1 MIHLSSY
8 LRKISQASHS
18 QMNGSYLA
26 RSNVVPEA
34 VWGAD
39 PLESHGGFHS
49 LSFDANASFNSAL
62 AVNGSVKWKTARA
75 LTHNFAPG
83 KARTELHV
91 SFPEVDWKF
100 MQAVYGWS
108 ALQYQAWAR
117 GSLNIGHWAPQ
128 SVAIFTSGLLEI
140 VIDGK
145 RHFGGDFYDYGTV
158 PIIIDLTT
166 GDHVVELRLIRDV
179 RALGAIGEPTIVV
192 SLAAEIRNEPLS
204 VDKES
209 LLLPDMCRG
218 KLGTPWA
225 SINLHNNIAD
235 RIAVLAISSIGGCRH
250 SLVMNEPLDLL
261 GYQARPLVFRIYLGD
276 SSQKELSAEILYK
289 ILRGN
294 DEIFQTYP
302 LRLRLT
308 EKSVSQ
314 AQKLTY
320 YYAGIVSYAIL
331 RPPPVTC
338 ASAIPE
344 GDDALP
350 VIVGLHGAGV
360 KADSVQVREMLDAAY
375 GTCAWILSPS
385 GVTPWS
391 GDDWHTWGAGDV
403 EAAVNA
409 IPRWI
414 DSTGWDMVRVSQEEW
429 IVVGHSNGGQG
440 AWFLA
445 THYPDKVI
453 AAAPVSGYSSIENY
467 VPYNMWRDSEPLL
480 SFVLSRSRSSFKHE
494 LLLSNV
500 AGIPILQQHGS
511 IDDNVPAFHSRLMH
525 ELLGQTQWP
534 SQYDELQGQNHWFDG
549 VLTTPSLLAFYN
561 ETAIFPRRP
570 GLPLAFTITVPSSA
584 NIAKGGI
591 YIDQL
596 RSPDR
601 NGVMQVTRDAH
612 TGIWYLN
619 TTNIHRFHLS
629 PRVSSFTRPSA
640 LVLDGRDR
648 FEVGY
653 IRPGRMW
660 FLRDSRGRWTVSGR
674 EDWRQLNE
682 RYGRQLG
689 AMDAILRTKGTFNI
703 NICSAGIEHIAVQ
716 ISRNLLQYFA
726 ADSKLSRQCGS
737 LINSDSNQDRVVD
750 SGNVITLALGNELPS
765 SKHISFPIRIQGQ
778 GLSLFQGC
786 CWPRADTEA
795 SPQSSMNRECK
806 VYEFP
811 FERGMGAL
819 LLRPLENERL
829 ELVGRK
835 QSSTPSSTPD
845 PLVSSKLGNFQPTP
859 GEVVDVSSN
868 KKQKLKHLPTAY
880 PSRSSEMEKL
890 LAKLSPKPQ
899 SSPFKSV
906 ENREI
911 LTKLSEQQALLEQQN
926 HLLTSNSASIEDH
939 VDRDK
944 NSAVKPLTSTL
955 EISHATEPKDNACF
969 APNTETS
976 EVLRLKKELLAANS
990 KLALQEQEL
999 AQTRVMKHTLD
1010 QALGTPSEADFNGR
1024 EVTEHTISHLQ
1035 SAFNA
1040 SSSNF
1045 TQPHEGWNTHD
1056 DSQSD
1061 VSETLS
1067 AGAYSRARGFW
1078 WPQTQQVF
1086 GMHMNAP
1093 ADEKA
1098 YGEHVSLSSNT
1109 FGPEANRF
1117 WTKSTASLSINGSF
1131 QPHRVLSGPS
1141 FETCNSTTQYA
1152 EDPARYLHSPNSA
1165 QRRSVPHV
1173 NRAGPCFSAQSPSWE
1188 ASFSTASP
1196 SNQLP
1201 RAPTTRPCSTYQQVG
1216 LYPIPPYQRPIGT
1229 SLSPTANEFTS
1240 SGANAV
1246 PWTTSPVGANTL
1258 QTYISPLEPL
1268 NYRRLLDKNVSCD
1281 WKYIVDKI
1289 VCNNDQQA
1297 SIFLQ
1302 QKLKVGTAEQKY
1314 DIIEAI
1320 THQAYPLMVNR
1331 FGNFLVQRCFEHGTT
1346 EQVVAI
1352 ANAIKGNT
1360 LSLSMDPF
1368 GCHVVQKAFD
1378 CVPEEHKAVMV
1389 HELLRRI
1396 PETVIHRYAC
1406 HVWQKLFELRWSG
1419 EPPQIMA
1426 KVNEALR
1433 GMWHEV
1439 ALGETGSL
1447 VVQNIFE
1454 NCVEDEKRPA
1464 IEEVLAK
1471 IDVLAHGQFGNWCIQ
1486 HICEH
1491 GAPQDKSRAI
1501 EHVLLWSVDYS
1512 MDQFASKIVEKCL
1525 KIGGSEFLDRYLARV
1540 CTGRTDR
1547 PRMPLIDIA
1556 GDQYGNYL
1564 IQWILMNAAPHQ
1576 RELVASHIRKHM
1588 VSLRGSKFGSRV
1600 AMLCCNPSHTTRP
1613 GPGAGMQIG
1622 RFSNLNDDR
1631 YHLAGQ
1637 HGGRFSRGNQ
1647 WNPNYPPFR

>member
-1 MIHLSSY
+1 MIL
-8 LRKISQASHS
+8 QPSHF
-18 QMNGSYLA
+18 QKNGSYLA
-26 RSNVVPEA
+26 LSTVVPEA

-49 LSFDANASFNSAL
+49 LPFDANASFNSAL

-75 LTHNFAPG
+75 LTHNFAPE

-91 SFPEVDWKF
+91 NFPEIDWKF
-100 MQAVYGWS
+100 TQAVYGWS

-117 GSLNIGHWAPQ
+117 GSLNIAHWAPQ
-128 SVAIFTSGLLEI
+128 SVAMFTSGLLEV

-158 PIIIDLTT
+158 PIILDLSP

-179 RALGAIGEPTIVV
+179 RASGAIGEPTIVV

-225 SINLHNNIAD
+225 SINLQNNIAD
-235 RIAVLAISSIGGCRH
+235 RVEVLAISSISGRQH
-250 SLVMNEPLDLL
+250 SLVMNESLDLL

-276 SSQKELSAEILYK
+276 SPQKEFSAEILYK
-289 ILRGN
+289 IYRGN
-294 DEIFQTYP
+294 DEIFRTYSFD
-302 LRLRLT
+302 LRLT

-331 RPPPVTC
+331 RPPPATC
-338 ASAIPE
+338 TPAISE
-344 GDDALP
+344 RGAALP
-350 VIVGLHGAGV
+350 IIVALHGAGI

-375 GTCAWILSPS
+375 GTCAWILFPS

-391 GDDWHTWGAGDV
+391 GDDWHTWGAGDI
-403 EAAVNA
+403 EAAVSA
-409 IPRWI
+409 IPRWM
-414 DSTGWDMVRVSQEEW
+414 DRTGWELVNVSQEEW

-467 VPYNMWRDSEPLL
+467 VPYNMWCNSEPLL

-561 ETAIFPRRP
+561 KTATFPRRP
-570 GLPLAFTITVPSSA
+570 RLPLTFTITVPSSA

-591 YIDQL
+591 YVDQL

-601 NGVMQVTRDAH
+601 NGLVQVTRDAH
-612 TGIWYLN
+612 SGIWYLN

-629 PRVSSFTRPSA
+629 SRVSNFTIPSA

-653 IRPGRMW
+653 IQPERMW
-660 FLRDSRGRWTVSGR
+660 FLRDSRGRWTVSER
-674 EDWRQLNE
+674 VDWRQLNE

-689 AMDAILRTKGTFNI
+689 AMDAILRTKGTFKI

-726 ADSKLSRQCGS
+726 ADSQLSRRCGS
-737 LINSDSNQDRVVD
+737 IFDSDGNQDRVVD
-750 SGNVITLALGNELPS
+750 RGNVITLALGNELPP
-765 SKHISFPIRIQGQ
+765 SKHLSFPIRIHGQ
-778 GLSLFQGC
+778 CLGLFQSC
-786 CWPRADTEA
+786 CWPQADTAA
-795 SPQSSMNRECK
+795 SFQSSKKRECK
-806 VYEFP
+806 VHEFP

-819 LLRPLENERL
+819 FLRPLENERL

-835 QSSTPSSTPD
+835 QSSTPNSTPD
-845 PLVSSKLGNFQPTP
+845 PLVSSKLGNFQPTAN
-859 GEVVDVSSN
+859 EVVDVSSN
-868 KKQKLKHLPTAY
+868 KKQKLEHSSTAY
-880 PSRSSEMEKL
+880 SSRSSEMEKL

-899 SSPFKSV
+899 ASAFKPV

-926 HLLTSNSASIEDH
+926 HLLTSNSALVEDH

-944 NSAVKPLTSTL
+944 NSAVTPLTSTL
-955 EISHATEPKDNACF
+955 EISHATESIDNACF
-969 APNTETS
+969 APRDTETS

-1061 VSETLS
+1061 VSDALS

-1093 ADEKA
+1093 AGEKA
-1098 YGEHVSLSSNT
+1098 YGEHASLSSNT
-1109 FGPEANRF
+1109 VPPSGPVLPLRNTLRIQLGIFIAQIVVTDAQYPTSIVLDLAFQPRILRGTRRLILHLLATSFPEALQFDRAVRISS
-1117 WTKSTASLSINGSF
+1117 ST
-1131 QPHRVLSGPS
+1131 
-1141 FETCNSTTQYA
+1141 
-1152 EDPARYLHSPNSA
+1152 
-1165 QRRSVPHV
+1165 
-1173 NRAGPCFSAQSPSWE
+1173 
-1188 ASFSTASP
+1188 
-1196 SNQLP
+1196 
-1201 RAPTTRPCSTYQQVG
+1201 
-1216 LYPIPPYQRPIGT
+1216 
-1229 SLSPTANEFTS
+1229 
-1240 SGANAV
+1240 NAV

-1320 THQAYPLMVNR
+1320 THQAYSLMVNR

-1454 NCVEDEKRPA
+1454 NCVEDEKVKFPPVPRSEPLFSRSSLLREPYISARPA

-1564 IQWILMNAAPHQ
+1564 IQWILMNAPPHQ

-1622 RFSNLNDDR
+1622 RFSSLNDDR

>member
-1 MIHLSSY
+1 M
-8 LRKISQASHS
+8 KIFGAETASTHKYHPTITRRS
-18 QMNGSYLA
+18 CLA
-26 RSNVVPEA
+26 TLTVICLYSGTTVCSGFLVGNDLPQLLLAQNLANISFSDEWQLLGPFHCGTREA
-34 VWGAD
+34 IWGAD
-39 PLESHGGFHS
+39 PLEFYGGFHN

-75 LTHNFAPG
+75 LSHNFAPG
-83 KARTELHV
+83 KTRTELHV
-91 SFPEVDWKF
+91 SFPEIDWKF
-100 MQAVYGWS
+100 TQAVYGWS

-117 GSLNIGHWAPQ
+117 GSLNTGHWAPQ

-145 RHFGGDFYDYGTV
+145 RHFGGDFYNYGTV
-158 PIIIDLTT
+158 PIIIDLST
-166 GDHVVELRLIRDV
+166 GDHAVELRLVRDV
-179 RALGAIGEPTIVV
+179 RASGAIGEPTIVV

-204 VDKES
+204 ADNES
-209 LLLPDMCRG
+209 LLLPDMCLG

-235 RIAVLAISSIGGCRH
+235 RITILAISSIG
-250 SLVMNEPLDLL
+250 
-261 GYQARPLVFRIYLGD
+261 
-276 SSQKELSAEILYK
+276 
-289 ILRGN
+289 
-294 DEIFQTYP
+294 
-302 LRLRLT
+302 
-308 EKSVSQ
+308 

-338 ASAIPE
+338 APAFPE
-344 GDDALP
+344 GDGALP

-375 GTCAWILSPS
+375 GTCAWIISPS

-403 EAAVNA
+403 EAAVDA
-409 IPRWI
+409 IARWI
-414 DSTGWDMVRVSQEEW
+414 DSTGWDKVRVSQKEW

-453 AAAPVSGYSSIENY
+453 AAAPVSGYSSIERFRASALIRALE
-467 VPYNMWRDSEPLL
+467 V
-480 SFVLSRSRSSFKHE
+480 K
-494 LLLSNV
+494 
-500 AGIPILQQHGS
+500 
-511 IDDNVPAFHSRLMH
+511 
-525 ELLGQTQWP
+525 TQWR

-561 ETAIFPRRP
+561 QSATFPRRP
-570 GLPLAFTITVPSSA
+570 RLPLAFTITVPSSA

-591 YIDQL
+591 YVDQL

-601 NGVMQVTRDAH
+601 NGVVQVIRDARS
-612 TGIWYLN
+612 GIWYVN

-629 PRVSSFTRPSA
+629 PRVLNFTMPSA
-640 LVLDGRDR
+640 LVLDGRDC
-648 FEVGY
+648 FEMGY
-653 IRPGRMW
+653 IRPERMW
-660 FLRDSRGRWTVSGR
+660 FLRDSRGRWTVSER

-689 AMDAILRTKGTFNI
+689 TVDAILRTKGPFNI
-703 NICSAGIEHIAVQ
+703 NICSAGLEHIAVQ
-716 ISRNLLQYFA
+716 ISRNFLQYFA
-726 ADSKLSRQCGS
+726 ADSQLSRQCGS
-737 LINSDSNQDRVVD
+737 LIYPDNNQNRVVD
-750 SGNVITLALGNELPS
+750 SGNVVTLALGNELPS
-765 SKHISFPIRIQGQ
+765 SKLKLFPIRIQGQ

-795 SPQSSMNRECK
+795 SPQSSLNRECNE
-806 VYEFP
+806 YEFP

-819 LLRPLENERL
+819 FLRPLENERL
-829 ELVGRK
+829 ELVVWGADLSGLEQAARFVPTLTACDPGDIEATQACFMRMDMSISGKILSSRQFALWQFAFTSGTIIHCQGCK

-845 PLVSSKLGNFQPTP
+845 PLVSSKLGNFQPTAV
-859 GEVVDVSSN
+859 EVDVSSN
-868 KKQKLKHLPTAY
+868 KKQMLEHLPTAY
-880 PSRSSEMEKL
+880 PSRSSEIKKL

-899 SSPFKSV
+899 SSPFKPV
-906 ENREI
+906 EDREI

-926 HLLTSNSASIEDH
+926 HLLASTSASIEDH

-955 EISHATEPKDNACF
+955 KASHATGNIDNACL
-969 APNTETS
+969 APTNTEMS

-999 AQTRVMKHTLD
+999 AQTRVIKHTLD
-1010 QALGTPSEADFNGR
+1010 QALGTPSEADFSGR

-1035 SAFNA
+1035 SVFNA
-1040 SSSNF
+1040 PSSNF
-1045 TQPHEGWNTHD
+1045 TQSHEGWNTHD

-1061 VSETLS
+1061 VSEALS
-1067 AGAYSRARGFW
+1067 TGTYSGARGFW
-1078 WPQTQQVF
+1078 FPQTQQVF
-1086 GMHMNAP
+1086 GMHMNAQ
-1093 ADEKA
+1093 AGERA
-1098 YGEHVSLSSNT
+1098 FGEHVSLSSNT

-1117 WTKSTASLSINGSF
+1117 WTNPTASISMNGSF

-1141 FETCNSTTQYA
+1141 FGTCNSTTQYT
-1152 EDPARYLHSPNSA
+1152 EGSARYSPNSA
-1165 QRRSVPHV
+1165 QRCSVPHV
-1173 NRAGPCFSAQSPSWE
+1173 NRAGPCFSAQNPSWE
-1188 ASFSTASP
+1188 ASFNTASP

-1216 LYPIPPYQRPIGT
+1216 LYPIQPYQRPIGT

-1240 SGANAV
+1240 SGASAV
-1246 PWTTSPVGANTL
+1246 PWTTSP
-1258 QTYISPLEPL
+1258 TYISPLEPL

-1289 VCNNDQQA
+1289 ICNNDQQA

-1378 CVPEEHKAVMV
+1378 SVPEEHKAVMV
-1389 HELLRRI
+1389 HELLCRI

-1426 KVNEALR
+1426 KVNEALQ

-1464 IEEVLAK
+1464 IEEVIAK

-1491 GAPQDKSRAI
+1491 GAPQDKTRAI

-1525 KIGGSEFLDRYLARV
+1525 KIGGSEFLDRYLSRV
-1540 CTGRTDR
+1540 CTGRTER

-1576 RELVASHIRKHM
+1576 RELVASHIRYCLASLYLYQYNDAHAM
-1588 VSLRGSKFGSRV
+1588 IIGSTWFLCEAPNLVHAWQCFAATHPIPPVPDPGRACRSAVSAISTMTG
-1600 AMLCCNPSHTTRP
+1600 
-1613 GPGAGMQIG
+1613 II
-1622 RFSNLNDDR
+1622 
-1631 YHLAGQ
+1631 
-1637 HGGRFSRGNQ
+1637 
-1647 WNPNYPPFR
+1647 W

>member
-1 MIHLSSY
+1 
-8 LRKISQASHS
+8 
-18 QMNGSYLA
+18 MNGSYLA
-26 RSNVVPEA
+26 LSTVVPEA
-34 VWGAD
+34 IWGAD
-39 PLESHGGFHS
+39 PLEFYGGFHN

-75 LTHNFAPG
+75 LSHNFAPG
-83 KARTELHV
+83 KTRTELH
-91 SFPEVDWKF
+91 
-100 MQAVYGWS
+100 
-108 ALQYQAWAR
+108 AWAR
-117 GSLNIGHWAPQ
+117 GSLNTGHWAPQ

-145 RHFGGDFYDYGTV
+145 RHFGGDFYNYGTV
-158 PIIIDLTT
+158 PIIIDLST
-166 GDHVVELRLIRDV
+166 GDHAVELRLVRDV
-179 RALGAIGEPTIVV
+179 RASGAIGEPTIVV

-204 VDKES
+204 ADNES
-209 LLLPDMCRG
+209 LLLPDMCLG

-235 RIAVLAISSIGGCRH
+235 RITILAISSIG
-250 SLVMNEPLDLL
+250 
-261 GYQARPLVFRIYLGD
+261 
-276 SSQKELSAEILYK
+276 
-289 ILRGN
+289 
-294 DEIFQTYP
+294 
-302 LRLRLT
+302 
-308 EKSVSQ
+308 

-338 ASAIPE
+338 APAFPE
-344 GDDALP
+344 GDGALP

-375 GTCAWILSPS
+375 GTCAWIISPS

-403 EAAVNA
+403 EAAVDA
-409 IPRWI
+409 IARWI
-414 DSTGWDMVRVSQEEW
+414 DSTGWDKVRVSQKEW

-453 AAAPVSGYSSIENY
+453 AAAPVSGYSSIEKY
-467 VPYNMWRDSEPLL
+467 VPYNLWQDFEPLL
-480 SFVLSRSRSSFKHE
+480 SFVLSRSRSSYKHE

-511 IDDNVPAFHSRLMH
+511 IDDNVPVFHSRLMH
-525 ELLGQTQWP
+525 ELLGQTQWR

-561 ETAIFPRRP
+561 QSATFPRRP
-570 GLPLAFTITVPSSA
+570 RLPLAFTITVPSSA

-591 YIDQL
+591 YVDQL

-601 NGVMQVTRDAH
+601 NGVVQVIRDARS
-612 TGIWYLN
+612 GIWYVN

-629 PRVSSFTRPSA
+629 PRVLNFTMPSA
-640 LVLDGRDR
+640 LVLDGRDC
-648 FEVGY
+648 FEMGY
-653 IRPGRMW
+653 IRPERMW
-660 FLRDSRGRWTVSGR
+660 FLRDSRGRWTVSER

-689 AMDAILRTKGTFNI
+689 TVDAILRTKGPFNI
-703 NICSAGIEHIAVQ
+703 NICSAGLEHIAVQ
-716 ISRNLLQYFA
+716 ISRNFLQYFA
-726 ADSKLSRQCGS
+726 ADSQLSRQCGS
-737 LINSDSNQDRVVD
+737 LIYPDNNQNRVVD
-750 SGNVITLALGNELPS
+750 SGNVVTLALGNELPS
-765 SKHISFPIRIQGQ
+765 SKLKLFPIRIQGQ

-795 SPQSSMNRECK
+795 SPQSSLNRECNE
-806 VYEFP
+806 YEFP

-819 LLRPLENERL
+819 FLRPLENERL
-829 ELVGRK
+829 ELVVWGADLSGLEQAARFGCK

-845 PLVSSKLGNFQPTP
+845 PLVSSKLGNFQPTAV
-859 GEVVDVSSN
+859 EVDVSSN
-868 KKQKLKHLPTAY
+868 KKQMLEHLPTAY
-880 PSRSSEMEKL
+880 PSRSSEIKKL

-899 SSPFKSV
+899 SSPFKPV
-906 ENREI
+906 EDREI

-926 HLLTSNSASIEDH
+926 HLLASTSASIEDH

-955 EISHATEPKDNACF
+955 KASHATGNIDNACL
-969 APNTETS
+969 APTNTEMS

-999 AQTRVMKHTLD
+999 AQTRVIKHTLD
-1010 QALGTPSEADFNGR
+1010 QALGTPSEADFSGR

-1035 SAFNA
+1035 SVFNA
-1040 SSSNF
+1040 PSSNF
-1045 TQPHEGWNTHD
+1045 TQSHEGWNTHD

-1061 VSETLS
+1061 VSEALS
-1067 AGAYSRARGFW
+1067 TGTYSGARGFW
-1078 WPQTQQVF
+1078 FPQTQQVF
-1086 GMHMNAP
+1086 GMHMNAQ
-1093 ADEKA
+1093 AGERA
-1098 YGEHVSLSSNT
+1098 FGEHVSLSSNT

-1117 WTKSTASLSINGSF
+1117 WTNPTASISMNGSF

-1141 FETCNSTTQYA
+1141 FGTCNSTTQYTEGSA
-1152 EDPARYLHSPNSA
+1152 RPESFVGSVVQYCIPKQPAS
-1165 QRRSVPHV
+1165 
-1173 NRAGPCFSAQSPSWE
+1173 
-1188 ASFSTASP
+1188 ASP
-1196 SNQLP
+1196 YD
-1201 RAPTTRPCSTYQQVG
+1201 STVQHV
-1216 LYPIPPYQRPIGT
+1216 
-1229 SLSPTANEFTS
+1229 SAANEFTS
-1240 SGANAV
+1240 SGASAV

-1289 VCNNDQQA
+1289 ICNNDQQA

-1378 CVPEEHKAVMV
+1378 SVPEEHKAVMV
-1389 HELLRRI
+1389 HELLCRI

-1426 KVNEALR
+1426 KVNEALQ

-1454 NCVEDEKRPA
+1454 NCVEDEKVTVAPRPA
-1464 IEEVLAK
+1464 IEEVIAK

-1491 GAPQDKSRAI
+1491 GAPQDKTRAI

-1525 KIGGSEFLDRYLARV
+1525 KIGGSEFLDRYLSRV
-1540 CTGRTDR
+1540 CTGRTER

-1631 YHLAGQ
+1631 YHLVGQ
-1637 HGGRFSRGNQ
+1637 HGGRFGRGNQ

>member
-1 MIHLSSY
+1 MIRLSSY

-26 RSNVVPEA
+26 LSNVVPEA

-49 LSFDANASFNSAL
+49 LSFDANASFDSAL

-75 LTHNFAPG
+75 LAHSFAPG
-83 KARTELHV
+83 KARTELN
-91 SFPEVDWKF
+91 
-100 MQAVYGWS
+100 
-108 ALQYQAWAR
+108 AWAR

-158 PIIIDLTT
+158 PIIIDLST

-179 RALGAIGEPTIVV
+179 RASGAIGEPTIVA
-192 SLAAEIRNEPLS
+192 SLAAEIRIEPLS
-204 VDKES
+204 VDKET

-289 ILRGN
+289 IHRGN

-331 RPPPVTC
+331 RPPPETC
-338 ASAIPE
+338 APSE
-344 GDDALP
+344 GDGALP

-414 DSTGWDMVRVSQEEW
+414 HSTGWDMVRVSQEEW

-445 THYPDKVI
+445 THYSDKVI

-480 SFVLSRSRSSFKHE
+480 SFVLSRSLSSFKHE

-561 ETAIFPRRP
+561 ETATYPRRP
-570 GLPLAFTITVPSSA
+570 RLPLAFTITVPSSA

-591 YIDQL
+591 YVDQL

-601 NGVMQVTRDAH
+601 NGVVQVTRDAH
-612 TGIWYLN
+612 SGIWYLN

-629 PRVSSFTRPSA
+629 PRVLSFTMASA

-653 IRPGRMW
+653 IRPERMW
-660 FLRDSRGRWTVSGR
+660 FLRDSQGRWTVSER

-726 ADSKLSRQCGS
+726 ADSQLSRQCGS
-737 LINSDSNQDRVVD
+737 LINSDSDQGRVVD

-765 SKHISFPIRIQGQ
+765 SKLISFPIHIQGE
-778 GLSLFQGC
+778 GLRLFQGC
-786 CWPRADTEA
+786 CWPGADTEA

-819 LLRPLENERL
+819 FLRPLENERL
-829 ELVGRK
+829 ELIGHK
-835 QSSTPSSTPD
+835 QYSTPSSTPD
-845 PLVSSKLGNFQPTP
+845 PLVSSKLGNFQPTA
-859 GEVVDVSSN
+859 GEVVDFSSN
-868 KKQKLKHLPTAY
+868 KKQKLEHLPTAY

-890 LAKLSPKPQ
+890 LAKLSPKPH
-899 SSPFKSV
+899 SSPFKPV

-911 LTKLSEQQALLEQQN
+911 LTKLSEQQVLLEQQN
-926 HLLTSNSASIEDH
+926 RLLTSTSASIEDH

-944 NSAVKPLTSTL
+944 NSAVKPLNSTL
-955 EISHATEPKDNACF
+955 EISHATEAIGNACF
-969 APNTETS
+969 VPTNTETS

-1045 TQPHEGWNTHD
+1045 TQPHEGWSTHD

-1061 VSETLS
+1061 VSEALS

-1093 ADEKA
+1093 AGEKT
-1098 YGEHVSLSSNT
+1098 YGEHVSLSNNT

-1117 WTKSTASLSINGSF
+1117 WTNPTASLSINGSF

-1141 FETCNSTTQYA
+1141 FGTCESTTQYP
-1152 EDPARYLHSPNSA
+1152 EGPARYLHSPNSA
-1165 QRRSVPHV
+1165 QRRSVPHD
-1173 NRAGPCFSAQSPSWE
+1173 NRAGPCFSAQNPSWE
-1188 ASFSTASP
+1188 ASFNTASP

-1501 EHVLLWSVDYS
+1501 EHVILWSVDYS

-1637 HGGRFSRGNQ
+1637 HGGRFSRGNP